1 MSWATTKEG
10 FPINDATFAAFFG
23 GDVAAFVKVLNEV
36 IETAYATKTN
46 EPTTPTS
53 DSTDKPATLIPKF
66 DASSYSE
73 GVTDISFLL
82 DPST

>member
-23 GDVAAFVKVLNEV
+23 GDVAAFVKVLNEL
-36 IETAYATKTN
+36 IESAYAITDPTN
-46 EPTTPTS
+46 PPAGGTTS
-53 DSTDKPATLIPKF
+53 NPATLIPKF